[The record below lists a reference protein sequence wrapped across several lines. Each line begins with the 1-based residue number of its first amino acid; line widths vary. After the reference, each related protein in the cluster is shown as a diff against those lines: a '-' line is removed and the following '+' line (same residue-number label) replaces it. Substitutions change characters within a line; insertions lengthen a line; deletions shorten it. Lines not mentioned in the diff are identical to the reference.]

1 MKYAAIKQ
9 KLQARRAELLG
20 EIAERDE
27 TMADITIDEPEDKS
41 FERLEDEVLSA
52 LSGADRD
59 EVIRIDAALGK
70 IAEGS
75 YGECEECGQ
84 EIAPAR
90 LEAMPDALLCINC
103 ASAAEKHVAQP

>member
-1 MKYAAIKQ
+1 MKYATIK
-9 KLQARRAELLG
+9 KSLLKRRAELLG

-27 TMADITIDEPEDKS
+27 TMADITIDEAEDKT

-52 LSGADRD
+52 LSTADRD
-59 EVIRIDAALGK
+59 EVTRIDLALEK
-70 IAEGS
+70 IAEGT

-103 ASAAEKHVAQP
+103 ATAAEHHAV

>member
-1 MKYAAIKQ
+1 MKYAAIKK